1 MAGRPWLTIVE
12 AADHFAISRKTLYS
26 LIGRGRLP
34 AGAILRLGR
43 QLRINVAAIEAEA
56 EGRKNEP

>member
-1 MAGRPWLTIVE
+1 MTIVE